1 MGPRL
6 HQIDELNKRGLTPEQ
21 EDALLGL
28 PIKTVR
34 EYHYRIRQM
43 DGEHRPRDWH
53 GQTRHR
59 ETQAISASEYDGWS
73 RAADAGVEK

>member
-21 EDALLGL
+21 QAALLGL

-34 EYHYRIRQM
+34 EYKYCIRQI
-43 DGEHRPRDWH
+43 DGEHRPRGWH

-59 ETQAISASEYDGWS
+59 EREEFSVAQNQSKCGCERSL
-73 RAADAGVEK
+73 

>member
-6 HQIDELNKRGLTPEQ
+6 HQIDELNQLGLTPEQ
-21 EDALLGL
+21 ESALLGL

-34 EYHYRIRQM
+34 EYQYRLRQI
-43 DGEHRPRDWH
+43 DGVHRPRGWY

-59 ETQAISASEYDGWS
+59 DMQEFSSEYDRMDHGPK
-73 RAADAGVEK
+73 RDC